1 MAELTIRDIARQA
14 GVSVATV
21 SRVINGNGN
30 VKPELKKRVSDVIA
44 KTEFMPN
51 ISART
56 LKSKKTQTIGVVIS
70 DISDRYYSLMTK
82 TLADTLAEKDYS
94 LIICCTDNN
103 AAKEKMFFDFLCA
116 KSVDGIILNTV
127 GTLDK
132 EICALSKRVPL
143 VMVNRKI
150 ALCPNARLDYIGSDD
165 FNGGYEMTKY
175 LLQKSHRRIGILNGN
190 LNVSSGMDRYRGFC
204 AAMKDAGITVDESYP
219 YRFNGNFDF
228 TSGYTGIAELMKH
241 NPKPTAVITTNDST
255 TVGAMQYCQ
264 EHKIR
269 IPEDLS
275 LVAYGDVDNA
285 ILFAVHPTYIT
296 LNPHTIGLRAAQCL
310 FDRIGDPLC
319 PNREIVFT
327 SNLKEG
333 DSVRAPNE

>member
-82 TLADTLAEKDYS
+82 TLADTLSEKDYS

-116 KSVDGIILNTV
+116 KNVDGIILNTV

-143 VMVNRKI
+143 VLVNRKI

-175 LLQKSHRRIGILNGN
+175 LLQKGHHRIGILHGN

-204 AAMKDAGITVDESYP
+204 AAMKDAGITVAESYP
-219 YRFNGNFDF
+219 YRVDGNFDF

-241 NPKPTAVITTNDST
+241 SPK
-255 TVGAMQYCQ
+255 
-264 EHKIR
+264 R

-333 DSVRAPNE
+333 DSVCAPGE

>member
-1 MAELTIRDIARQA
+1 MSELTIRDIARQA

-21 SRVINGNGN
+21 SRVINGSGN
-30 VKPELKKRVSDVIA
+30 VQPELKKRVADIIA
-44 KTEFMPN
+44 ETDFTPN

-56 LKSKKTQTIGVVIS
+56 LKSKKTQTIGVVLS

-82 TLADTLAEKDYS
+82 TLADTLSEKDYS

-103 AAKEKMFFDFLCA
+103 AGKEKMFFDFLCA

-127 GTLDK
+127 GTLDE
-132 EICALSKRVPL
+132 EICALSKRVPVVL
-143 VMVNRKI
+143 VNRKI
-150 ALCPNARLDYIGSDD
+150 TLSHNARLDFVGSDD
-165 FNGGYEMTKY
+165 FNGVYEMTKY
-175 LLQKSHRRIGILNGN
+175 LLRKNHRRIGMLNGN
-190 LNVSSGMDRYRGFC
+190 LNVSSGIDRYRGFC
-204 AAMKDAGITVDESYP
+204 AAMQAAGITVNDAYP
-219 YRFNGNFDF
+219 YKLDGHFDF
-228 TSGYTGIAELMKH
+228 ATGYTGIAELMKCS
-241 NPKPTAVITTNDST
+241 PRPTAVITANDSI

-275 LVAYGDVDNA
+275 LVAYGDIDNA
-285 ILFAVHPTYIT
+285 ILFAVHPSYIT
-296 LNPHTIGLRAAQCL
+296 LNPHTIGLRAVQCL
-310 FDRIGDPLC
+310 LDRISDPLC

-333 DSVRAPNE
+333 DSVCAASV